1 MIRNAGSKYDN
12 YSISSKI
19 RQILLHW
26 GYKLTKERFWAIKL
40 IYNNERF
47 NKIWERSIRNKNKSL
62 KKYCKWK
69 WEWEMRMRNENENE
83 KWEWEWEMKNKNRV
97 MN

>member
-1 MIRNAGSKYDN
+1 MIKDKLIDGKKIVSRFRGKLVKMIRNAGSKYDD

-47 NKIWERSIRNKNKSL
+47 NKIWERSIRNK
-62 KKYCKWK
+62 KK
-69 WEWEMRMRNENENE
+69 
-83 KWEWEWEMKNKNRV
+83 
-97 MN
+97 